1 MITEDTEKPEGGAE
15 DHPEPISQEDPDIED
30 DEKRKKRLEDEQV
43 NCS

>member
-1 MITEDTEKPEGGAE
+1 MITEDTENPEGGAE
-15 DHPEPISQEDPDIED
+15 DRPETNSQEDPDIED

>member
-1 MITEDTEKPEGGAE
+1 MITEDTENPEGGAE
-15 DHPEPISQEDPDIED
+15 DRPEPISQEDPNQED